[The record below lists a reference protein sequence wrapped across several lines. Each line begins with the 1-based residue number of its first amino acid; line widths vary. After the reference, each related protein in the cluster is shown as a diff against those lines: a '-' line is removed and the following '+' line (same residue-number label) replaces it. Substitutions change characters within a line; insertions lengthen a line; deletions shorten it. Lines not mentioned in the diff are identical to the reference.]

1 VRVEVAGKQETV
13 ETDCVLVAVGMKP
26 NSKGLGL
33 EKVGVKIDERGFI
46 PTDKFG
52 RTNVPS
58 IYAIG
63 DVSGPPLLAHKASKE
78 AEIVAE
84 VIAGHKAAKDWVSI
98 AAATFTDPE
107 IASVGMT
114 EAQAKEKGFEV
125 QIGKMP
131 FSASGR
137 AMAVSETEGFIK
149 IVADKKTHQMLGVH
163 IVGPSASDLISEGAL
178 AIEMAAFLEDVG
190 LTIHPHPTLGEAM
203 MIAAQ
208 HGLGQAVDILNR

>member
-1 VRVEVAGKQETV
+1 
-13 ETDCVLVAVGMKP
+13 MKP

-33 EKVGVKIDERGFI
+33 EKIGVKIDERGFI

-84 VIAGHKAAKDWVSI
+84 VIAGRKAAKDWVSI

-131 FSASGR
+131 FAASGR